1 MVEVTNMSSIL
12 VKDYM
17 QGNVQAIPA
26 DASVREVVEH
36 LLKWNV
42 TGAPVVDSAM
52 RVIGFV
58 SEQDCMKEM
67 LNSAFYAENSASVTN
82 IMRRDVLSVTPDT
95 SILEIAETM
104 LGNKPKNY
112 PVIEHGKLVG
122 LINRRYILQALKQ
135 HSGSYFSPARERPP
149 FSVAQQPVR

>member
-1 MVEVTNMSSIL
+1 MSSIL

-17 QGNVQAIPA
+17 QASVQAIKA

-36 LLKWNV
+36 LLKWNIS
-42 TGAPVVDSAM
+42 GAPVVDESMA
-52 RVIGFV
+52 VIGFV

-67 LNSAFYAENSASVTN
+67 LNSAFYAEDSSQVTN
-82 IMRRDVLSVTPDT
+82 IMRRDVLSVTPET

-112 PVIEHGKLVG
+112 PVIERGKLVG
-122 LINRRYILQALKQ
+122 LINRRHILQAFKQ
-135 HSGSYFSPARERPP
+135 HNGSYFSPARDRPP
-149 FSVAQQPVR
+149 FSVAQPFPR

>member
-1 MVEVTNMSSIL
+1 MSSIL

-17 QGNVQAIPA
+17 QANVQAIKA
-26 DASVREVVEH
+26 DTSVREVVEH
-36 LLKWNV
+36 LLRWNV

-67 LNSAFYAENSASVTN
+67 LNSVFYAENSASVIS
-82 IMRRDVLSVTPDT
+82 IMRRDVLIVTPDT

-112 PVIEHGKLVG
+112 PVVERGKLVG
-122 LINRRYILQALKQ
+122 LINRRHILQALKQ

-149 FSVAQQPVR
+149 FSVAQPPFIR

>member
-1 MVEVTNMSSIL
+1 MSSIL
-12 VKDYM
+12 IKDYM
-17 QGNVQAIPA
+17 QANVQAIKV

-36 LLKWNV
+36 LLKWNI
-42 TGAPVVDSAM
+42 TGAPVVDASMA
-52 RVIGFV
+52 VIGFV

-67 LNSAFYAENSASVTN
+67 LNSAFYSENSTQVTN

-112 PVIEHGKLVG
+112 PVVEHGKLVG
-122 LINRRYILQALKQ
+122 LINRRHILEALKQ
-135 HSGSYFSPARERPP
+135 HSGSYFSLARERPS
-149 FSVAQQPVR
+149 FSLAR

>member
-1 MVEVTNMSSIL
+1 MSSIL

-17 QGNVQAIPA
+17 QANVQAIKA
-26 DASVREVVEH
+26 DTSVREVVEY
-36 LLKWNV
+36 LLKWNI
-42 TGAPVVDSAM
+42 TGAPVVDASM
-52 RVIGFV
+52 VVIGFV

-67 LNSAFYAENSASVTN
+67 LNSAFYSEDSAQVTR
-82 IMRRDVLSVTPDT
+82 IMRRDVLSVTPHT

-122 LINRRYILQALKQ
+122 LINRRHILQALKQ
-135 HSGSYFSPARERPP
+135 HNGSYFSPTRERPP
-149 FSVAQQPVR
+149 FSIVQSFTQ

>member
-1 MVEVTNMSSIL
+1 MSSIL

-17 QGNVQAIPA
+17 QANVQAISVN
-26 DASVREVVEH
+26 ASVRDVVEH
-36 LLKWNV
+36 LLKWNI
-42 TGAPVVDSAM
+42 TGAPVVNGDRM
-52 RVIGFV
+52 LIGFV

-67 LNSAFYAENSASVTN
+67 LNSAFYAEDSAQVAS

-112 PVIEHGKLVG
+112 PVVENGKLVG
-122 LINRRYILQALKQ
+122 LINRKHILLALKK
-135 HSGSYFSPARERPP
+135 HSGCYFSPARPRTP
-149 FSVAQQPVR
+149 FAVVQPLTQ

>member
-1 MVEVTNMSSIL
+1 MTSIL

-17 QGNVQAIPA
+17 QANVQAIKM

-36 LLKWNV
+36 LLKWNI
-42 TGAPVVDSAM
+42 TGAPVVDASM
-52 RVIGFV
+52 TVIGFV

-67 LNSAFYAENSASVTN
+67 LNSAFYAENSAQVTN

-112 PVIEHGKLVG
+112 PVVEHGKLVG
-122 LINRRYILQALKQ
+122 LINRRHILEALKQ
-135 HSGSYFSPARERPP
+135 HSGSYFSQARERPA
-149 FSVAQQPVR
+149 FSVVR

>member
-1 MVEVTNMSSIL
+1 MSSIL

-17 QGNVQAIPA
+17 QANVQAVSE
-26 DASVREVVEH
+26 DSNVCDVVEH
-36 LLKWNV
+36 LLKWNIS
-42 TGAPVVDSAM
+42 GAPVVDESM
-52 RVIGFV
+52 MVIGFV

-67 LNSAFYAENSASVTN
+67 LNSAFFAEESTQVSN

-112 PVIEHGKLVG
+112 PVVEHGKLVG
-122 LINRRYILQALKQ
+122 LINRRQILQALKQ
-135 HSGSYFSPARERPP
+135 HNGAYFSPTRERPA
-149 FSVAQQPVR
+149 FSVVQSFTQ

>member
-1 MVEVTNMSSIL
+1 MSSIL
-12 VKDYM
+12 VRDYM
-17 QGNVQAIPA
+17 QANVPAIRSTA
-26 DASVREVVEH
+26 NVREVVEY
-36 LLKWNV
+36 LLKWNI
-42 TGAPVVDSAM
+42 TGAPVVDEEM
-52 RVIGFV
+52 KVVGFV

-67 LNSAFYAENSASVTN
+67 LNSAFYSDESAQVTS

-122 LINRRYILQALKQ
+122 LINRKLILLALQ
-135 HSGSYFSPARERPP
+135 NHCNSYFTPARPRTA
-149 FSVAQQPVR
+149 FAVVQVFTQ

>member
-1 MVEVTNMSSIL
+1 MSSIL

-17 QGNVQAIPA
+17 QANVQAVSIN
-26 DASVREVVEH
+26 ASVREVVEH
-36 LLKWNV
+36 LLKWNIS
-42 TGAPVVDSAM
+42 GAPVVDEGLT
-52 RVIGFV
+52 VIGFV

-67 LNSAFYAENSASVTN
+67 LNSAFFAEESAQVSN

-112 PVIEHGKLVG
+112 PVVEHGKLVG
-122 LINRRYILQALKQ
+122 LINRRHILQALKQ
-135 HSGSYFSPARERPP
+135 HNGSYFSPARERPS
-149 FSVAQQPVR
+149 FSVVQPFVQ

>member
-1 MVEVTNMSSIL
+1 MSSIL
-12 VKDYM
+12 VRDYM
-17 QGNVQAIPA
+17 QANVQAIKS
-26 DASVREVVEH
+26 DASVRDVIEH

-42 TGAPVVDSAM
+42 AGAPVVDNDM

-67 LNSAFYAENSASVTN
+67 LNSAFYADNSALVTA
-82 IMRRDVLSVTPDT
+82 IMRPDVLTVTPDT

-112 PVIEHGKLVG
+112 PVVEREKLVG
-122 LINRRYILQALKQ
+122 LINRRQILLALKNY
-135 HSGSYFSPARERPP
+135 HGTHLPLKVTERSD
-149 FSVAQQPVR
+149 FAVIQ